1 MRGTRGT
8 RGTRATATRG
18 TRRPRRRGARA
29 RARRV
34 IAAGVSALLVVTT
47 ASACFAEPSVLPTVR
62 DFLIAWQVGNYR
74 AAAKHTTGDPAVVE
88 SALAQIPRQL
98 DAASLRLRMGQI
110 RKQGN
115 EANARFEVKVDLGEN
130 GEPWQYMGQM
140 NLKRIDGDWKVVW
153 SPSIIHPNLGEGE
166 RLAIVTE
173 SPTRGAVLD
182 ANGKSLLRTVRAD
195 IVGVYP
201 GTLRDVSR
209 TITRLA
215 EATKLDS
222 ARLIGRVRSAPPN
235 EFLPLVTLQQP
246 DNLALSMKLRQIDGL
261 AFRPVNAPIAPR
273 LSGELVGRLGP
284 ATAQRLQE
292 VGAPYQPGDT
302 IGVTGLQMLYQ
313 RRLAGIPAIKVVIQD
328 RQGKQEV
335 LREWTGQPSSRV
347 RTTLNRTMQTKA
359 EHALQQ
365 LNVPASLVAVHKATG
380 EILAVANHM
389 TGRNQ
394 AMLGSYPPGLAFG
407 IVSAEALLLK
417 GMGANKQT
425 DCPAT
430 TTVGGQTIANP
441 GRARGKSTFQMNF
454 AYSCATTLAGLST
467 TVDTDTLMREVD
479 RFGLGKQWGL
489 PVPAFSGSVPR
500 PANDAE
506 KANIMLG
513 QGGVR
518 VSPLAMALVAGAAD
532 SGTWRPPR
540 LLTDPPVPQTL
551 QPQSLEPEGFQDLRL
566 LTQRSVFQGTAR
578 AARVQGGATVYGVS
592 AAVDY
597 TEDGRQKTVSW
608 FVGSRS
614 DYAFAIA
621 IEGKASAAQLAQR
634 FLTTR

>member
-1 MRGTRGT
+1 MRGTRS
-8 RGTRATATRG
+8 RV
-18 TRRPRRRGARA
+18 
-29 RARRV
+29 RRV
-34 IAAGVSALLVVTT
+34 IAAGVSALLVATGT
-47 ASACFAEPSVLPTVR
+47 SACFAEPSVLPTVR
-62 DFLIAWQVGNYR
+62 DFLIAWQVGNYQ
-74 AAAKHTTGDPAVVE
+74 AAAKHTTGNPAVVE
-88 SALAQIPRQL
+88 SALAQIRGQL

-130 GEPWQYMGQM
+130 GEPWQYLGRM
-140 NLKRIDGDWKVVW
+140 NLRRIDGDWKIIW
-153 SPSIIHPNLGEGE
+153 SPSIVHPNLDQGE
-166 RLAIVTE
+166 RLAIVSE
-173 SPTRGAVLD
+173 SPIRGAVLD
-182 ANGKSLLRTVRAD
+182 ANGRSLLRTVRAD

-201 GTLRDVSR
+201 GTLQNVAQ

-215 EATKLDS
+215 RDTKLDS
-222 ARLIGRVRSAPPN
+222 ERLIGRVRSAPPN

-246 DNLALSMKLRQIDGL
+246 ENAGLSMKLRQIDGL
-261 AFRPVNAPIAPR
+261 TFHPIDAPIAPA

-313 RRLAGIPAIKVVIQD
+313 RRLAGIPAIKVVIEGA
-328 RQGKQEV
+328 QGKQEV
-335 LREWTGQPSSRV
+335 LREWSGQPSGRV
-347 RTTLNRTMQTKA
+347 RTTLNRKLQTRA
-359 EHALQQ
+359 ELALQH
-365 LNVPASLVAVHKATG
+365 LSVPASLVAVHKATG
-380 EILAVANHM
+380 EILAVANHG
-389 TGRNQ
+389 TGSRNL
-394 AMLGSYPPGLAFG
+394 AMEGSYPPGLAFG

-417 GMGANKQT
+417 GMGANKRT
-425 DCPAT
+425 DCPAS
-430 TTVGGQTIANP
+430 TTVGGQKITNP
-441 GRARGKSTFQMNF
+441 GPARGKSTFQMNF

-467 TVDTDTLMREVD
+467 TVDIDTLMREVD

-506 KANIMLG
+506 KAGIMLG

-540 LLTDPPVPQTL
+540 LLTDPLVPQTL
-551 QPQSLEPEGFQDLRL
+551 QPQPLEPEGFQDLRK
-566 LTQRSVFQGTAR
+566 LTQRSVFQGTAK
-578 AARVQGGATVYGVS
+578 AARTQTGATVYGVS

-597 TEDGRQKTVSW
+597 TDEGRQKTVSW
-608 FVGSRS
+608 FVGSRGEF
-614 DYAFAIA
+614 AFAIA
-621 IEGKASAAQLAQR
+621 VEGKASAAQLANR
-634 FLTTR
+634 FLTLG